1 MRRLVVIGA
10 LLATAASAQTPATV
24 RVVDA
29 QGAATDL
36 DAVADAMAAAD
47 VVFLGEL
54 HDDSVGHAVEA
65 WLLEAAHARVGAE
78 RPVVLA
84 LEMVE
89 TDVQTV
95 LDEYLAG
102 LIRERDW
109 LAAGR
114 PWTNHETDYR
124 PLVEYAR
131 EHALPVVATNAPG
144 RYVSLVARRGMA
156 SLDSLSDE
164 ARAWLP
170 PLPVA
175 PPSDTLAAAF
185 TDLMGGMPHGSGPS
199 VEGML
204 AAQNLRDATM
214 AWRIADALKRH
225 PGALIV
231 HVNGSF
237 HSEGGLGIPEHLA
250 RTAPEARVLVVT
262 MRTAADPDAVPEVGG
277 DDFVILTQAAE

>member
-1 MRRLVVIGA
+1 MRGLALLGA
-10 LLATAASAQTPATV
+10 LLTAAASAQAPPPA
-24 RVVDA
+24 RAYDA
-29 QGAATDL
+29 SGVTSL
-36 DAVADAMAAAD
+36 DAVADAVLEAD
-47 VVFLGEL
+47 VVFLGEI

-65 WLLEAAHARVGAE
+65 WLLDGALARAADE

-102 LIRERDW
+102 LVRERDW

-114 PWTNHETDYR
+114 PWPNYETDYR
-124 PLVEYAR
+124 PLVEAAR
-131 EHALPVVATNAPG
+131 RAGAPVVASNVPG
-144 RYVSLVARRGMA
+144 RYASLVSRRGGLTV
-156 SLDSLSDE
+156 LDSLSAD

-170 PLPVA
+170 PTVA
-175 PPSDTLAAAF
+175 SPSDALAQKF
-185 TDLMGGMPHGSGPS
+185 TDLMGGMPHGAGPT
-199 VEGML
+199 VGGML

-214 AWRIADALKRH
+214 AWKIAEALAQH
-225 PGALIV
+225 PGALVV

-250 RTAPEARVLVVT
+250 RLAPEARVVVVT
-262 MRTAADPDAVPEVGG
+262 MRPDGEDGTAPPGN
-277 DDFVILTQAAE
+277 DFLILTRAE